1 MNNNAKFYAILAAVV
16 LAVVVPSVLLLGGY
30 GLLLDCALFGGLA
43 ALSE

>member
-30 GLLLDCALFGGLA
+30 GLLLDCAIFGGLS